1 MTNRKTPE
9 QDLRSAYQA
18 VVEHRSV
25 LRAAEKLGLPDHVV
39 KYRYHKYLLAHPDL
53 PPVKMDL
60 SRPSARISPEQI
72 QRAIALLEE
81 HGGNSAAAA
90 RAAGLSRS
98 TFQGQIAAGER
109 QRDEVTPLIKGNVK
123 ALQRQTWKLP
133 RKGEVFRYIFTCA
146 QNNTRLHEGTWA
158 SIIALAEHYGAEIHV
173 SRFTYDLSSYGVR
186 NTKPGRDKSEGQ
198 DEIWYDPRI
207 ENHVLDESVQ
217 VAPGLIFC
225 GEMNILPTAA
235 RPLSGF
241 QAYTG
246 RSSGIFPHV
255 KFAMES
261 VPSGKFEG
269 TKLNFTT
276 GTITQRNYIQKT
288 AGLKAEFHHGYGAV
302 LVEVDS
308 DGDWFVRQLNA
319 DSEGVIYDLTLRAAD
334 GKVTDGHR
342 VEAVNWGDIHVG
354 RVSRDTE
361 RLLWNGDGSMGAVL
375 RPKQQFMHDVI
386 DFRARN
392 HHEMKNFHRMLD
404 KFYRGKDDVVAEL
417 RDVND
422 FLRARSKLKDCLSV
436 VVRSNH
442 DAALD
447 RWLREA
453 DYKADLKNAK
463 FFLQAQLAM
472 VEAIEANDKRFLA
485 SEWAINHV
493 AEPAGAHVLFLRQDD
508 SFIICP
514 DANGG
519 IECGHHGD
527 KGANGSRGALNQFAR
542 TGRKTNTG
550 DSHSPGII
558 DGAYRAGVTGD
569 LDHGYNEGMSSWS
582 NTHIVTYA
590 NGKRALVTCWNGKW
604 RAR

>member
-1 MTNRKTPE
+1 MSAPKIPE
-9 QDLRSAYQA
+9 K
-18 VVEHRSV
+18 E
-25 LRAAEKLGLPDHVV
+25 LRAAYEAVAKHRSIVLAAAALRMPAYTV
-39 KYRYHKYLLAHPDL
+39 KYRYERYRAGHPDQ
-53 PPVKMDL
+53 PRVVMDN
-60 SRPSARISPEQI
+60 SRPAARVTPEQVK
-72 QRAIALLEE
+72 QAHALLEE
-81 HGGNSAAAA
+81 YEGNLSAAAH
-90 RAAGLSRS
+90 AAGVARS
-98 TFQGQIAAGER
+98 TFQNWVQAGKLQQEA
-109 QRDEVTPLIKGNVK
+109 VAPLIKGNVK
-123 ALQRQTWKLP
+123 AIQRQTWKLP

-146 QNNTRLHEGTWA
+146 QNNTHLHEGTWQNLV
-158 SIIALAEHYGAEIHV
+158 ALAEHYGAEIHV

-186 NTKPGRDKSEGQ
+186 NVKPGKDKSTSQ
-198 DEIWYDPRI
+198 DEIWYDPKI
-207 ENHVLDESVQ
+207 AEHVLDESVQ

-241 QAYTG
+241 QSYTG

-261 VPSGKFEG
+261 IPSGKFEG

-319 DSEGVIYDLTLRAAD
+319 DSEGVIYDLTLRAAG

-342 VEAVNWGDIHVG
+342 VEAINWGDIHVG

-361 RLLWNGDGSMGAVL
+361 RLLWNSDRSMGMVL
-375 RPKQQFMHDVI
+375 RPRHQFMNDVI

-404 KFYRGKDDVVAEL
+404 KFYRGKDDVMAEL
-417 RDVND
+417 QDVNG
-422 FLRARSKLKDCLSV
+422 FLAERSKLEDCISI

-453 DYKADLKNAK
+453 DYKTDLKNAK
-463 FFLQAQLAM
+463 FFLRAQLAM
-472 VEAIEANDKRFLA
+472 VEAIEANDTRFLA
-485 SEWAINHV
+485 SEWAVNNVAAPVGDHV
-493 AEPAGAHVLFLRQDD
+493 RFLRQDD

-550 DSHSPGII
+550 DSHSAGIM

-582 NTHIVTYA
+582 NTHIITYE
-590 NGKRALVTCWNGKW
+590 NGKRTMITCWNGKW
-604 RAR
+604 RAG

>member
-1 MTNRKTPE
+1 MTNRRPPE
-9 QDLRSAYQA
+9 KDLQRAYNA
-18 VVEHRSV
+18 VVEHRTFASAG
-25 LRAAEKLGLPDHVV
+25 AALELPPNTTRRW
-39 KYRYHKYLLAHPDL
+39 YYWYLAAHPKAKKVDL
-53 PPVKMDL
+53 DTT
-60 SRPSARISPEQI
+60 RWRARVTPEQI
-72 QRAIALLEE
+72 ARAMGLLEQ
-81 HGGNSAAAA
+81 HNNNKAAAA
-90 RAAGLSRS
+90 AAAGVPRS
-98 TFQGQIAAGER
+98 TFCKWVDAA
-109 QRDEVTPLIKGNVK
+109 QTKTAAALPLIKGTVK
-123 ALQRQTWKLP
+123 ATQRQSWKLP

-146 QNNTRLHEGTWA
+146 QNNTHLHAAVWQNLV
-158 SIIALAEHYGAEIHV
+158 ALADHYGAEIHV
-173 SRFTYDLSSYGVR
+173 SRFTYDLSSYGIR
-186 NTKPGRDKSEGQ
+186 NVKPGQDKSGDQ
-198 DEIWYDPRI
+198 DDIWYDPKI
-207 ENHVLDESVQ
+207 AEHVLDESVQ

-235 RPLSGF
+235 RPLTGF

-276 GTITQRNYIQKT
+276 GTVTQRNYIQKT

-319 DSEGVIYDLTLRAAD
+319 DSEGVIHDLTLRAAG
-334 GKVTDGHR
+334 GKVTHGHR
-342 VEAVNWGDIHVG
+342 VEAINWGDIHVG

-361 RLLWNGDGSMGAVL
+361 RLLWNGDRSMGAVL
-375 RPKQQFMHDVI
+375 RPKHQFMHDVI

-404 KFYRGKDDVVAEL
+404 KFYRGKDDVMTEL
-417 RDVND
+417 QDVNG
-422 FLRARSKLKDCLSV
+422 FLGERSRLPECTSV
-436 VVRSNH
+436 VVLSNH
-442 DAALD
+442 DRALE

-463 FFLQAQLAM
+463 FFLRAQLAM
-472 VEAIEANDKRFLA
+472 VEAIEADDKRFLA
-485 SEWAINHV
+485 SEWAVNNVAAPLGEHV
-493 AEPAGAHVLFLRQDD
+493 RFLRQDD
-508 SFIICP
+508 SYIICH

-550 DSHSPGII
+550 DSHSAGIM

-582 NTHIVTYA
+582 NTHIVTYE
-590 NGKRALVTCWNGKW
+590 NGKRTLITCWNGKW
-604 RAR
+604 RAG